1 MKAIRFNA
9 IGGPE
14 VLELQELDIPNA
26 KENEIIVQVKAC
38 GINRAELLYFQG
50 QYLFQPEFPAKVG
63 LEASGIIHAVGKN
76 VEDYEVGQEVCLTP
90 NVMPTEYG
98 FIGEYVAAPIEA
110 VIPKPE
116 NIGFEEAAAV
126 WMSYATA
133 YGGLVFR
140 GGLQD
145 NAGQIVLISA
155 ASSSVGLSAIQVA
168 KNHGAIV
175 IATTRTT
182 DKKDYLLEQGADY
195 AIATQEENLAER
207 VMEITGGKGFDIA
220 FDPVAGTFVNELAEA
235 AANEST
241 IVIYGILSLEDTP
254 LPLFPLLIKG
264 IRIEAVHLVFH
275 ILQHPERF
283 AQTRDHILKG
293 LAEGK
298 YQPVIDRI
306 FSLEEAKD
314 AFSYMESNKQKGKIL
329 ITINN

>member
-195 AIATQEENLAER
+195 AIATQEENLVER